1 MITTPRVLPILLLQ
15 RLDRCWF
22 KTYQSLNDRSI
33 LHIGNESTALVH
45 GRGCVDL
52 RFSIGKIVSLF
63 NVLHV
68 PNIRK
73 NLISCSILNN
83 YGYKQVIESNK
94 FVLSKHAFMST
105 SKLNDSILWHARLGH
120 VHYKRMQD
128 MSQDG
133 LIPAFNKDTK
143 KLICVICML
152 LPSLGNK
159 KYFVTFIDDA
169 SRAVVRLLDPKMETL
184 GERGIEC
191 MFVGYT
197 EHFKAFR
204 FSSVSRPSQSFLI
217 NGTEDIGGSVV
228 PEKVTEEVDETI
240 ENFKARLVLQDFR
253 QKSRIDYFHTY
264 AQVARISTI
273 RLLVALASIHNLIIH
288 QMDVKTTFLNGE
300 LDEEAPKKWHQK
312 FNEVVLSI
320 VIYLTKLT
328 NVDLT
333 KEFLSSKFSMKD
345 IREADVILG
354 IRIKHGSNGIAI
366 SQFHYIEKVLKKFNY
381 FDCTLVCT
389 LMDTSEKLVPN
400 NGQAVSQLKY
410 SNVIGCLVY
419 AITCTRPDIAFVVG
433 KLSRYTSNP
442 STRHWQAIQRV
453 LKYLKKTKDYSL
465 IYTGDPSVLE
475 GYTDAC
481 WINNTE
487 DNLSISGWVFLLGGA
502 ASKEAE

>member
-1 MITTPRVLPILLLQ
+1 
-15 RLDRCWF
+15 
-22 KTYQSLNDRSI
+22 
-33 LHIGNESTALVH
+33 
-45 GRGCVDL
+45 
-52 RFSIGKIVSLF
+52 
-63 NVLHV
+63 
-68 PNIRK
+68 
-73 NLISCSILNN
+73 
-83 YGYKQVIESNK
+83 
-94 FVLSKHAFMST
+94 MS
-105 SKLNDSILWHARLGH
+105 
-120 VHYKRMQD
+120 
-128 MSQDG
+128 
-133 LIPAFNKDTK
+133 
-143 KLICVICML
+143 
-152 LPSLGNK
+152 
-159 KYFVTFIDDA
+159 
-169 SRAVVRLLDPKMETL
+169 
-184 GERGIEC
+184 
-191 MFVGYT
+191 
-197 EHFKAFR
+197 
-204 FSSVSRPSQSFLI
+204 LI
-217 NGTEDIGGSVV
+217 NETEEIGPVV
-228 PEKVTEEVDETI
+228 PEKVTEEVVVQQPEAELRIRKRNRTPKNFKPEFQLYLIEGTKDEVDETI
-240 ENFKARLVLQDFR
+240 ENFKARLVLRDFR

-312 FNEVVLSI
+312 FNEMVLSI

-400 NGQAVSQLKY
+400 NGQAV
-410 SNVIGCLVY
+410 
-419 AITCTRPDIAFVVG
+419 
-433 KLSRYTSNP
+433 KLSRYTSILVLGIA
-442 STRHWQAIQRV
+442 SIQWV
-453 LKYLKKTKDYSL
+453 LMYLKKTKDYSL